1 MVGVWIAAALIA
13 LALITW
19 IGVLVLER
27 VYRPDGRIIEVAGGQ
42 LHVIE
47 LGPRDVEKAALPLV
61 LVHGASSNL
70 LSMRLP
76 LGDQLAL
83 RHRVIL
89 IDRPGHGFSTRAR
102 LDDSSPVI
110 QAAMI
115 DEALDKLGIARAIF
129 VVHSLAGTLG
139 PAMALNHSARV
150 AGLVMLA
157 PVTHPWRGSGV
168 AWHDALAAVPV
179 IGRLFAHT
187 VALPAGL
194 PVLEPG
200 ARSAFEPQAMP
211 LRYVREAALALL
223 LRPSQFLANAHD
235 RVTLKA
241 GVIAQVDR
249 YGEIAV
255 PTTVIAGDADTI
267 VPINVHARAFVA
279 AVPHARLVELA
290 GVGHMVQNAAP
301 DVVIEAIEAMVAE
314 LAPARDASPRS
325 LERLVPCAQDAARAS
340 S

>member
-1 MVGVWIAAALIA
+1 MVGVWVAIA
-13 LALITW
+13 LVVSALVTW
-19 IGVLVLER
+19 IGVMAIERIHRPSGRLV
-27 VYRPDGRIIEVAGGQ
+27 EVAGGR
-42 LHVIE
+42 LHVIDI
-47 LGPRDVEKAALPLV
+47 GPDNGHEAGPPLV
-61 LVHGASSNL
+61 LLHGASSNL
-70 LSMRLP
+70 QSMRLP
-76 LGDQLAL
+76 IGDRLA
-83 RHRVIL
+83 RRNRVIL

-102 LDDSSPVI
+102 LDDATPMI

-115 DEALDKLGIARAIF
+115 DEALGKLGVARAIF

-139 PAMALNHSARV
+139 PAMALHHATRV

-168 AWHDALAAVPV
+168 AWHDALAAMPL
-179 IGRLFAHT
+179 IGPLFAHT

-211 LRYVREAALALL
+211 VRYVREAALALL
-223 LRPSQFLANAHD
+223 LRPAEFLANAHD

-241 GVIAQVDR
+241 SVMAQVDR

-301 DVVIEAIEAMVAE
+301 DVVIDAVETMVAE
-314 LAPARDASPRS
+314 LKP
-325 LERLVPCAQDAARAS
+325 VPQFAEP
-340 S
+340 